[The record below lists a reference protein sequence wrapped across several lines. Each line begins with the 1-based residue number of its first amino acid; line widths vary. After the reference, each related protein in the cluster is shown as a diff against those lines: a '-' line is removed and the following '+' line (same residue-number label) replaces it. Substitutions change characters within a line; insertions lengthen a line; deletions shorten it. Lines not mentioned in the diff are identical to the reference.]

1 MSDLERAIR
10 FVRSVGIPVTLSSE
24 EVKGFAPG
32 IEIRAGELF
41 VGPGATASSFLHEAG
56 HLAILPGN
64 VRNWA
69 AGDIDIVVERMFQW
83 LKRIEA
89 GVEPDAPLMR
99 AAIQASDPEATAW
112 AWAAGAAASLR
123 PTETIRNED
132 YEGDGAAIR
141 LQLSARRYVGIHG
154 LQHAGLCSV
163 RNYPVMSAWL
173 QPTFTV

>member
-1 MSDLERAIR
+1 MSDLRRAIR
-10 FVRSVGIPVTLSSE
+10 FVRSVGIPVTLSAA
-24 EVKGFAPG
+24 EVNGFAPG

-41 VGPGATASSFLHEAG
+41 VGPGATASSLLHEAG

-64 VRNWA
+64 VRSWA
-69 AGDIDIVVERMFQW
+69 TGDIDVVVERMFRW
-83 LKRIEA
+83 LKSVDA
-89 GVEPDAPLMR
+89 GGDPDAPLMR

-112 AWAAGAAASLR
+112 AWAAGGAVGLR
-123 PTETIRNED
+123 PTEIIRNED
-132 YEGDGAAIR
+132 YEGDGAVIR

-163 RNYPVMSAWL
+163 RNYPAMSAWL